1 MKVERRLKEEPFSR
15 ECEYLPEK
23 VLLEVARRQK
33 KESVPREGACTWRI
47 YLMTEIWLEWR
58 LTEESVS
65 IQEVCSN
72 LM

>member
-33 KESVPREGACTWRI
+33 KESVCTWRI
-47 YLMTEIWLEWR
+47 YLMPEIWLELR
-58 LTEESVS
+58 LAEESVS

>member
-1 MKVERRLKEEPFSR
+1 MKVERRLTEEPFSR

-33 KESVPREGACTWRI
+33 KEPVPKGACTCFI